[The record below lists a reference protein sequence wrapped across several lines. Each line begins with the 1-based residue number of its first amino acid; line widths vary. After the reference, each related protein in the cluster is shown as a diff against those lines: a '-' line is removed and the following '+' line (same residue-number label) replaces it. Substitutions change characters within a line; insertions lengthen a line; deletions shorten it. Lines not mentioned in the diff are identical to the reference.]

1 MKISLI
7 CGLALWCLTFV
18 GKAAEMPAKVATNVP
33 GAFGVVF
40 GKPLPSK
47 IVTSTADSDL
57 EVSVR
62 IKPTTPSPFL
72 NHYFAR
78 INPATK
84 AVYELQGW
92 FETTDPAQRTEMF
105 GKLADGLAGKYGPL
119 PPGAGQDAT
128 TQIREVDG
136 VIIDLA
142 IINQSVVLTYTH
154 SSQKKLADQALEE
167 RTAARTKKVFDATG
181 L

>member
-1 MKISLI
+1 
-7 CGLALWCLTFV
+7 
-18 GKAAEMPAKVATNVP
+18 MPAKVATNVP

-40 GKPLPSK
+40 GKPLAPK

-72 NHYFAR
+72 NRYVAR
-78 INPATK
+78 INPATR

-92 FETTDPAQRTEMF
+92 FETADEAQKKEMF
-105 GKLADGLAGKYGPL
+105 GKLSDGLAGKYGPL
-119 PPGAGQDAT
+119 PSGASSEAT

-142 IINQSVVLTYTH
+142 VINQSVVLTYTH
-154 SSQKKLADQALEE
+154 TSQKKLADKALEE